1 MTRKYDNEGPTLR
14 VRLRY
19 AEEEIARLRSER
31 EELLGAL
38 RELLTV
44 DPSDPGHVTTLSV
57 RAYAIRT
64 LAKCEG
70 RSTGEDATRAEGEGD
85 DRG

>member
-38 RELLTV
+38 RTMAAQHRCGC
-44 DPSDPGHVTTLSV
+44 GHPACN
-57 RAYAIRT
+57 RCEDDRMCEAAI
-64 LAKCEG
+64 AKCEG
-70 RSTGEDATRAEGEGD
+70 RSTGEDAT
-85 DRG
+85 